1 MRRYAHGG
9 IRTSVTLTLRA
20 QAVCCLDSEREA
32 LIEELYDRADRLCSA
47 LPAVIG
53 EEDVLCGEMI
63 ARPSIIERQ
72 GNTVSAECRLS
83 MVLRRSGSMRG
94 TVPFFGDSGGIYAP
108 VGLFDLQWEE
118 KGTAAS
124 RYLDEPTEWRYLT
137 GGGELLRFSFDR
149 MLGQAGQEL
158 LLKLADRQARGQDAV
173 IAVYR
178 TDTDCKDERGYR
190 CVRIP
195 MTVQLNGLRLE
206 EGCSVFSGC
215 LFECGRRK
223 AGFLRQDADQNW
235 QFNEENGADDAW
247 ESREEDQI

>member
-9 IRTSVTLTLRA
+9 VRTSVTLTMRA
-20 QAVCCLDSEREA
+20 MAVCCLDSEREA

-63 ARPSIIERQ
+63 ARPSITKRQ
-72 GNTVSAECRLS
+72 GNSVIAECRLS
-83 MVLRRSGSMRG
+83 MVVRRAGRMRG
-94 TVPFFGDSGGIYAP
+94 IVPFFGDQGGIYAP
-108 VGLFDLQWEE
+108 VGLFDLKWEE

-137 GGGELLRFSFDR
+137 GGGEVLHFSFDR

-173 IAVYR
+173 VAVYR
-178 TDTDCKDERGYR
+178 TDTDCSDEGGFR

-215 LFECGRRK
+215 LFACGRRK
-223 AGFLRQDADQNW
+223 TGSLKQDADRNW
-235 QFNEENGADDAW
+235 QFYEEDGAEDASENG
-247 ESREEDQI
+247 EEDQI